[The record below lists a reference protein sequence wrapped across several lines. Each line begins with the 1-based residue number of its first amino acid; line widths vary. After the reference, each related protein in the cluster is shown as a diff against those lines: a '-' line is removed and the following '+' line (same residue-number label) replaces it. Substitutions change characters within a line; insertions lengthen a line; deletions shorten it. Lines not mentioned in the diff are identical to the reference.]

1 MSNLMDIMDAFS
13 RKQSQYSVDEIEQAK
28 KKARKTGRP
37 FLDVLQESTGKTFDS
52 SHVMKAEE
60 INDICDTAAKDIED
74 LNKHLEQDFGIN
86 RKEQTAA
93 APPAETKVDPAAFS
107 GVETAA
113 AEKVF
118 GQDAFLKK
126 LNVAFKRPFILPEEG
141 KHARNCISIYGPKDS
156 GRHYGL
162 KYTVEELFRRKILQ
176 SGEIYTVDLSR
187 YPSAGKDNV
196 FLQDLYAALSS
207 KSRVILFENFRDCH
221 ISYLS
226 YVNDLV
232 IKGECYLQDR
242 YILQRGQLVNVSN
255 SFAAETVSTF
265 TAAGKYLVFIGDK
278 GVEDL
283 ANIFGAPFVNALG
296 DVCRTEPL
304 TEESWRKIAAVNW
317 TELKETAE
325 KQLAFRIRA
334 DEEQIFAAALAC
346 TGKNAGTE
354 GLLSFFDRL
363 EKGLATLRL
372 EGDYPQDAEVNLS
385 IEDHN
390 MIAEIDGQSLNLM
403 EHLPA
408 AYTGDIEQVKEQ
420 LDQIVG
426 LTEIKEYIFSLE
438 EYYKTYR
445 RRTEAGLKASQVS
458 KHMIFTGNPGT
469 GKTTIARIISQ
480 YLKAIGVL
488 SGGQLVEVSR
498 ADLVGRYVGHT
509 APLVNQ
515 VIKSA
520 IGGVLF
526 IDEAYSLYRGK
537 DDSFGL
543 EAIDTLVKGI
553 EDNRDNLIV
562 ILAGY
567 SHEMQ
572 QFLTANS
579 GLKSRFPNII
589 EFPDYT
595 GQELLDITKVT
606 VKSKGY
612 TLDPEAEES
621 LLEFYNRVQAEHS
634 DTAGNGRLV
643 RNKVEEAIL
652 NQSRRLVAEPDA
664 DLSLLKLGDFEL
676 EEYDH

>member
-52 SHVMKAEE
+52 SHAMKAEE
-60 INDICDTAAKDIED
+60 INDICDNAAKDIED
-74 LNKHLEQDFGIN
+74 LNKHLKQDFGIGL
-86 RKEQTAA
+86 KEQITAA
-93 APPAETKVDPAAFS
+93 LPGGAKVDPAAFS
-107 GVETAA
+107 GVETAV

-141 KHARNCISIYGPKDS
+141 EHARNCIYIYGPKDS

-162 KYTVEELFRRKILQ
+162 KNTVEELARRKILQ
-176 SGEIYTVDLSR
+176 SDEICTLDLSR

-196 FLQDLYAALSS
+196 FLQDLYAALNSNS
-207 KSRVILFENFRDCH
+207 QVILFENFRDCH

-232 IKGECYLQDR
+232 IRGECYLQDR
-242 YILQRGQLVNVSN
+242 YILLRGQLVNVSN
-255 SFAAETVSTF
+255 SFAKETVSTF
-265 TAAGKYLVFIGDK
+265 SASGKYLVFIGDK

-283 ANIFGAPFVNALG
+283 ANVFGAPFVNALG
-296 DVCRTEPL
+296 DTCKTESL
-304 TEESWRKIAAVNW
+304 SEESWRKIAAVNW

-325 KQLAFRIRA
+325 KQLAFRIQA
-334 DEEQIFAAALAC
+334 DEEQIFGAALAC

-372 EGDYPQDAEVNLS
+372 EGDYPKDTTVNLS

-390 MIAEIDGQSLNLM
+390 MIAEIEGQSFNLM

-408 AYTGDIEQVKEQ
+408 AYTGDVDQVKEQ

-426 LTEIKEYIFSLE
+426 LKEIKEYIFSLE
-438 EYYKTYR
+438 EYYKTYK

-515 VIKSA
+515 VLKSA

-612 TLDPEAEES
+612 TLDPGAEES
-621 LLEFYNRVQAEHS
+621 LLEFYNKVQAEHS

-664 DLSLLKLGDFEL
+664 DLSLLQLGDFEL